1 MILDMDNTNAAA
13 PMTFEVFAVAYRATF
28 ATMMTYSPKHVGSAL
43 YVEKLADLA
52 DAYPEWAELVE
63 AEVA

>member
-1 MILDMDNTNAAA
+1 MDTTTAAA
-13 PMTFEVFAVAYRATF
+13 PMTFAAFAAAYRATF
-28 ATMMTYSPKHVGSAL
+28 ATMMTYSPQHVGCAL

-63 AEVA
+63 AEVV